1 MAGVRVSIGPV
12 KPKIIPT
19 FMSAKATVEIEDRLR
34 IAARINFFIFPPN
47 NNKLSIIQNIMNVQS
62 TMFSF

>member
-1 MAGVRVSIGPV
+1 
-12 KPKIIPT
+12 
-19 FMSAKATVEIEDRLR
+19 MSAKATVEIEDRPR

-47 NNKLSIIQNIMNVQS
+47 NNKLSIIQNIINVQS